1 MRRQVL
7 AFSKYI
13 DTAKLFTTK
22 YIDTAKKNQ
31 NILTQHNNLQQETL
45 IIFLMALSIL
55 YDNKGKQV
63 IKEDSQGE

>member
-1 MRRQVL
+1 ML

-13 DTAKLFTTK
+13 DTAKQLTTK

-45 IIFLMALSIL
+45 IIFLCQYYMTTKGNKVSKKTVKQN
-55 YDNKGKQV
+55 DNYVG
-63 IKEDSQGE
+63 